1 MNSIVS
7 KLDVREDGK
16 KETEREKDMEER
28 EENRKKLRN
37 IS

>member
-1 MNSIVS
+1 MNSIVL

>member
-37 IS
+37 TS